1 MIFKLKVHVIF
12 TKKLVNVLL
21 KSYSFFFLLFL
32 FNFFCLPSEIVYLC
46 RRLVLFSNFV
56 RRGCYRRRS
65 YHRKLF
71 LRIFVFFLA
80 TAISTKQS
88 IFLRKEDSNLFKERV
103 TVFVSITT
111 EPIITKLGTNHAFY
125 WIAADRSMK

>member
-21 KSYSFFFLLFL
+21 KSYRFFLLFL

-111 EPIITKLGTNHAFY
+111 EQIGRAHV
-125 WIAADRSMK
+125 